1 MISRAEQIWL
11 KRAQAAAHLED
22 AEYREALQQ
31 FAHVRSSTDPRMT
44 HDQFERLMGY
54 FEAIHWRL
62 RESGAA
68 QPSDVCRRRGYWA
81 ERCHDGD
88 ANRARFAMHQQ
99 TDQIHELERDLIGSG
114 VSVDYLDGI
123 RVRSMS
129 SPAHPDTRDLAA
141 YRAALRRTLAARL
154 RKEEHEPAAV

>member
-11 KRAQAAAHLED
+11 KRAQSAAGIAD
-22 AEYREALQQ
+22 PEYRESLDR

-68 QPSDVCRRRGYWA
+68 QPSDVFRRRGYWA

-88 ANRARFAMHQQ
+88 RNRARYAMHQQ

-123 RVRSMS
+123 RARAMRN
-129 SPAHPDTRDLAA
+129 ARHPDTRDLSA

-154 RKEEHEPAAV
+154 RKEEHEPATV